1 MWVAS
6 PDGCRAGTD
15 GRRIFAPMRAALI
28 AAVLGL
34 LLPTA
39 AAAQNVGA
47 GRLTAQIDGD
57 PWHLGF
63 SDATSGRPV
72 LSEATGGSAA
82 AVSGT
87 LAYSSGGTWYHA
99 TRVVAE
105 QQRSAT
111 AFEADLATTNP
122 LGRIHVRIEAS
133 ASGVISLTA
142 TAPEGASQ
150 VGISFDAREGERYL
164 GFGERSNAV
173 DQRGQTIENYVAEGP
188 YQQAERPAIAT
199 FVPQPGYHPRDDA
212 TYFPIPWL
220 LSTAGY
226 GVLVD
231 NDERSEFHLASDDAQ
246 TWSATVDAP
255 QMRLRVFAGP
265 TPAQAL
271 RRFTRSPGRQ
281 PPPAAPWFLGPWFQ
295 PKGDDA
301 PNIGTLR
308 KADAP
313 ASVMQTYTHYLPCGD
328 HRAKPDA
335 ERARTKA
342 AHAAGLAVT
351 TYFNPM
357 ICTSYEPEYD
367 EAAANGYLTKN
378 VLGQPYEYRYTGSST
393 FLVGQFD
400 FSNPGA
406 RAFYG
411 KLLGGAVGNGYDGW
425 MEDFGEYTPTD
436 AQSSDGTPGPA
447 MHNRYPRLYH
457 GAAHTFSVAAAR
469 PLARFNRSGWTGT
482 AKESQIVWG
491 GDPSTDWG
499 FDGLA
504 SAVTNG
510 LTMGLSGVSLWGSD
524 IGGFFTLSSPQLTPE
539 LLARWIEFGAV
550 SGVMRTQANGF
561 TIGDRGPRAQ
571 ITDRGVLPVWRRYAK
586 LRTQLYPYVAAAAR
600 AYGGS
605 GLPIMRHLAL
615 AFPGDPAAA
624 ARDDEFM
631 FGPDLLAAPVVT
643 PGARTRSLYLPRG
656 RWVNVWRAVRYARAG
671 GSLRLRRATTVRGG
685 RTLEVAAP
693 LAELPLFARAGT
705 VLPLL
710 APDVDTLT
718 GCGRRPGLVH
728 LRDRSRRLRLLAF
741 PRGRSRAAAG
751 GVRSV
756 EGRGSWKLVVS
767 GPRVRRISL
776 EASLATLKRP
786 FRPCALRLSGRLL
799 PRRAWSYSRRTRVL
813 KARFRARSATFTA
826 ERACATGQ

>member
-1 MWVAS
+1 
-6 PDGCRAGTD
+6 
-15 GRRIFAPMRAALI
+15 MRLAVLL
-28 AAVLGL
+28 AAVLTLGV
-34 LLPTA
+34 PATA
-39 AAAQNVGA
+39 MGDSTVGA
-47 GRLTAQIDGD
+47 GRLKATLDAD
-57 PWHLGF
+57 PWHLSF
-63 SDATSGRPV
+63 TDSGRPV
-72 LSEATGGSAA
+72 LDEARATGPALA
-82 AVSGT
+82 GT
-87 LAYSSGGTWYHA
+87 LGYSSGGAWFHA
-99 TRVVAE
+99 TLVTSE
-105 QQRSAT
+105 SAT
-111 AFEADLATTNP
+111 ANSFEADLATTNP
-122 LGRIHVRIEAS
+122 AGKIHVRIEPD
-133 ASGVISLTA
+133 ASGVIALTA
-142 TAPEGASQ
+142 TAPAGASQ
-150 VGISFDAREGERYL
+150 VGISFDAREHERYL

-173 DQRGQTIENYVAEGP
+173 DQRGQTIEDYVAEGP
-188 YQQAERPAIAT
+188 YQQAERPAIAG
-199 FVPQPGYHPRDDA
+199 FVPQPGYRPRDDA

-220 LSTAGY
+220 LSTTGY
-226 GVLVD
+226 GVLLD

-246 TWSATVDAP
+246 TWSATVDSP
-255 QMRLRVFAGP
+255 KLRMRVFAGP

-271 RRFTRSPGRQ
+271 SRFTRRTGRQ

-301 PNIGTLR
+301 PNIAALR

-328 HRAKPDA
+328 QRSKPAA

-342 AHAAGLAVT
+342 AHAAGLAAT

-357 ICTSYEPEYD
+357 ICTSYEPRYD
-367 EAAANGYLTKN
+367 DAAAKGYLTKN
-378 VLGQPYEYRYTGSST
+378 ALGQPYEYRYTGSSA

-411 KLLGGAVGNGYDGW
+411 KLLGEAVGNGYDGW

-457 GAAHTFSVAAAR
+457 GAAHEFSVHARR

-504 SAVTNG
+504 SALTNG

-571 ITDRGVLPVWRRYAK
+571 ITDPAVLPIWRRYAK
-586 LRTQLYPYVAAAAR
+586 LRTQLYPYIAAAAR
-600 AYGGS
+600 AYGRTS
-605 GLPIMRHLAL
+605 LPIMRHLAL
-615 AFPGDPAAA
+615 VFPRDPAAA

-631 FGPDLLAAPVVT
+631 FGPDLLAAPVVS

-656 RWVNVWRAVRYARAG
+656 RWVNVWRAARYRSG
-671 GSLRLRRATTVRGG
+671 DGSLHLRRARVVRGG
-685 RTLEVAAP
+685 RGVKVAAP

-705 VLPLL
+705 ILPLL
-710 APDVDTLT
+710 QPDVDTLT
-718 GCGRRPGLVH
+718 GYGRASGLVH

-756 EGRGSWKLVVS
+756 EGRGTWRLVVR
-767 GPRVRRISL
+767 GRHARRFSL

-786 FRPCALRLSGRLL
+786 FRPCSVRLRGR
-799 PRRAWSYSRRTRVL
+799 PIRFSYSRRTHVL
-813 KARFRARSATFTA
+813 RTDFRARSATLVA
-826 ERACATGQ
+826 SRGCR